1 MFQDKEQ
8 QAHSNLIQKRF
19 VKTLDVSIEL
29 KRELKKVSHFFYKG
43 SVFNYVISKMIQDK
57 TLSLVKEKKFSIKT
71 LNGDFDVIYKLS
83 DGRYSRTVDPVLG
96 EYIELRLI
104 KSGME
109 NYVINN

>member
-57 TLSLVKEKKFSIKT
+57 TLRLVKEKQFSGKA
-71 LNGDFDVIYKLS
+71 LNDGFEVIYKLS
-83 DGRYSRTVDPVLG
+83 DGRYNRKVESVLG
-96 EYIELRLI
+96 KYIELRLN
-104 KSGME
+104 KAGMK